1 MSKPKALI
9 LTGYGINCDY
19 ETEFAFN
26 QAGARAERVHIND
39 LILGQKKLREY
50 QILAFPGGFS
60 YGDDIGGGKVL
71 AIKTRTNLGDELER
85 FIEEDKLIIGVCNG
99 FQAMVKY
106 GLLPALNN
114 NWRTQASTLSFNDS
128 GRFEDRWVYLRRV
141 NDKCVFTRGIERIY
155 LPIAH
160 GEGKFFTA
168 KDTLKSLNDNHQVV
182 FKYSDEE
189 GRPAEGRFP
198 FNPNGSLEDIA
209 GICDASGRIFGI
221 MPHPERFLHFTN
233 HPRWPHLKER
243 LKREGKSIPET
254 GEGLKVFQ
262 NAVSYFE

>member
-1 MSKPKALI
+1 MTKPKALI

-39 LILGQKKLREY
+39 LILGQKKLSEY

-71 AIKTRTNLGDELER
+71 AIKTKTNLGDELER
-85 FIEEDKLIIGVCNG
+85 FIEEEKLIIGVCNG

-114 NWRTQASTLSFNDS
+114 NWRTQANTLSFNDS
-128 GRFEDRWVYLRRV
+128 GRFEDRWVYLKRV
-141 NDKCVFTRGIERIY
+141 SDKCIFTRGIERIY

-160 GEGKFFTA
+160 GEGKFFAA
-168 KDTLKSLNDNHQVV
+168 KDTLKSLNDNQQVV

-189 GRPAEGRFP
+189 GRPAGGKFP
-198 FNPNGSLEDIA
+198 FNPNGSLKDIA
-209 GICDASGRIFGI
+209 AICDVSGRIFGI

-233 HPRWPHLKER
+233 HPRWPYLKER
-243 LKREGKSIPET
+243 LKRKGKSVPEI
-254 GEGLKVFQ
+254 GDGLKVFQ
-262 NAVSYFE
+262 NAVDYFE